1 MKYLFTLLTACLV
14 GGLVLTTP
22 LSAANFAE
30 RGKIDAVNLE
40 AGYVIV
46 DDGKYA
52 LSANVKVYSQSGQ
65 ETSPSVL
72 RRGMRITFNTLRQ
85 GGSGRGAITELAI
98 VSSSTR

>member
-14 GGLVLTTP
+14 SCLVLTTP

-30 RGKIDAVNLE
+30 SGKIDAVNLE

-52 LSANVKVYSQSGQ
+52 LSENVKVYSQSGQ
-65 ETSPSVL
+65 ETSASVL

-85 GGSGRGAITELAI
+85 GSAGRGAITELAI
-98 VSSSTR
+98 VSSSSR